1 MTSDDEGENMIEIY
15 NSLTNQKEKFVPLKE
30 GEVKIYSCGPTVYN
44 YFHIG
49 NARPFIFFDVV
60 RRYLEYAGY
69 QVTFI
74 QNFTDVDDKIIK
86 KAAEEGIEPSQVAEK
101 YIEEYFIDA
110 DGLGIRRADMYPRV
124 SENMDAILVLIQ
136 TLVDKGLAYEK
147 DGNVYYR
154 VRTFDSYGKLSKRD
168 IEELEA
174 GARVEI
180 SEEKEDP
187 LDFALWKKK
196 KEGEIYW
203 DSPYGPGRPGW
214 HIECSAMA
222 QKYLG
227 EQIDIH
233 GGGADLIF
241 PHHENEIAQSE
252 GATGKQFARYW
263 MHNGYININN
273 EKMSKSL
280 GNFFT
285 VRDIAK
291 EYDLET
297 VRFFILSAHY
307 RSPINFSR
315 ELVESAGSSLQRI
328 YNAKNNLDYLL
339 KQAQT
344 KEDAAQEADAN
355 ISVQL
360 QQYQKQ
366 FRDAMD
372 NDFNTADAIAAIFE
386 LVRFIN
392 THLDET
398 SAAGDI
404 QSAKAMLDELTGVLG
419 IAQRNRQELLD
430 EDIEA
435 LIAKRQEARKN
446 KDFALADQIRDDLK
460 AKGILLEDTKEGVKW
475 KKS

>member
-1 MTSDDEGENMIEIY
+1 MIELY
-15 NSLTNQKEKFVPLKE
+15 NSLTSQKETFVPLKE
-30 GEVKIYSCGPTVYN
+30 GEVKIYACGPTVYN

-60 RRYLEYAGY
+60 RRYLKYAGY

-86 KAAEEGIEPSQVAEK
+86 KAAEEGKEPAQIAEQ
-101 YIEEYFIDA
+101 YIQEYFIDA
-110 DGLGIRRADMYPRV
+110 DALGIERADSYPRV
-124 SENMDAILVLIQ
+124 SENMDAIISLIQ
-136 TLVDKGLAYEK
+136 TLMDKGLAYEK

-154 VRTFDSYGKLSKRD
+154 VREFDDYGKLSKRD

-174 GARVEI
+174 GARIEI

-196 KEGEIYW
+196 KDGEIYW
-203 DSPYGPGRPGW
+203 DSPFGQGRPGW

-227 EQIDIH
+227 DQIDIH

-252 GATGKQFARYW
+252 GATGKQFAKYW

-291 EYDLET
+291 EFDLEA
-297 VRFFILSAHY
+297 VRFC
-307 RSPINFSR
+307 
-315 ELVESAGSSLQRI
+315 
-328 YNAKNNLDYLL
+328 
-339 KQAQT
+339 
-344 KEDAAQEADAN
+344 
-355 ISVQL
+355 
-360 QQYQKQ
+360 
-366 FRDAMD
+366 
-372 NDFNTADAIAAIFE
+372 FE
-386 LVRFIN
+386 C
-392 THLDET
+392 
-398 SAAGDI
+398 
-404 QSAKAMLDELTGVLG
+404 
-419 IAQRNRQELLD
+419 
-430 EDIEA
+430 A
-435 LIAKRQEARKN
+435 L
-446 KDFALADQIRDDLK
+446 
-460 AKGILLEDTKEGVKW
+460 
-475 KKS
+475 